1 MKELAFIDQEIIRQK
16 TNQKTFLLT
25 YESKESAKL
34 CGLFE
39 FVIKINCVGAWVLG
53 FVGDAG
59 QIVAWVEWAARF
71 YKILTRDEKF
81 LA

>member
-1 MKELAFIDQEIIRQK
+1 M
-16 TNQKTFLLT
+16 
-25 YESKESAKL
+25 

-39 FVIKINCVGAWVLG
+39 FVIKVNCVGAWVLG

-59 QIVAWVEWAARF
+59 QIVAWVEWAAWF

-81 LA
+81 WHEAGI